1 MIQPNLKRTVIATL
15 ITLAL
20 LLSSFGLSVFGQ
32 RHRRPHYYRRY
43 HTHHSRTKGALIGGA
58 AGAVGGALIGK
69 GKGALIGGA
78 AGAGTGALVQHI
90 RNKRH

>member
-1 MIQPNLKRTVIATL
+1 MIHAGRKRTVIATL

-32 RHRRPHYYRRY
+32 RHRRPHYYRRS

-58 AGAVGGALIGK
+58 AGVIGGALIGK
-69 GKGALIGGA
+69 GAGALIGGPA
-78 AGAGTGALVQHI
+78 GVGAGILVQHI
-90 RNKRH
+90 RNKKH